1 MRQSDA
7 WPVRVGVGFV
17 RACAVALVSMLV
29 PGVWAA
35 AVALGIRWG
44 ASNPWSWLAPLV
56 LVCVGTLAL
65 SRPVCRAVRLLV
77 ARWTATVVPDGYRQA
92 GPVTQMST
100 GYWWNGFGYERT
112 RRDAVL
118 DQKWRVRWADP
129 AVWRD
134 VRFTLVV
141 PFTAGLAA
149 AVPPAAVA
157 AAACAFVLSG
167 PAAWS
172 VGVLGLVVAA
182 VAAPYAWRPVEPVA
196 VRFLG
201 PSAAMRL
208 AGRVEE
214 LTAQRADTT
223 VAQAAEIRRIGRDLH
238 DGAQARLIALGLSL
252 STVEKLMETHPEQAR
267 ALLRDARA
275 GAATSLAELREL
287 VRGIAPPVLSER
299 GLVDAVRAL
308 ALDVPLR
315 VTVRADAPLHAEP
328 PIESAL
334 YFGVAEL
341 LANAAKHARATSAD
355 VSLLRDGGGL
365 VVEVED
371 DGRGGAGERPGGGL
385 HGLRRRLA
393 VFDGSLEVTS
403 PPGGPTRVR
412 MTVPCESL

>member
-44 ASNPWSWLAPLV
+44 ASNPWSWPAPLV

-100 GYWWNGFGYERT
+100 GHWWNGFGYERT

-157 AAACAFVLSG
+157 AAACAFVSSG

-355 VSLLRDGGGL
+355 VSLFRDGGGL

-371 DGRGGAGERPGGGL
+371 DGRGGAGERSGGGL

>member
-44 ASNPWSWLAPLV
+44 ASNPWSWPAPLV

-157 AAACAFVLSG
+157 AAACAFVSSG

-355 VSLLRDGGGL
+355 VSLFRDGGGL

-371 DGRGGAGERPGGGL
+371 DGRGGAGERSGGGL